1 MLAVMLAISML
12 STPTPPRWPADWQVA
27 LSRGPVPVLQ
37 DGRVITSPGSFIKWV
52 IADSC
57 VISLDADSAVVFSPG
72 TGSACPRLHLIS
84 GTVRIAAP
92 AEHPVELTWDGGSR
106 TIMGVV
112 TVSRLR
118 GRVRFDGPALVEP
131 AIFADG
137 LLPVRPA
144 WQLQTRIHQMLKE
157 SFSHTGDTVVQ
168 AAGGASMCLDS
179 SGSAGDVG
187 NNQTGI
193 TQLPPSS
200 KLHIHVPDPRQ
211 VNR

>member
-1 MLAVMLAISML
+1 MLAVMLAISMF
-12 STPTPPRWPADWQVA
+12 STPTPPRWPTNWQVA
-27 LSRGPVPVLQ
+27 LSRGPVPILQ
-37 DGRVITSPGSFIKWV
+37 DGRVITSPESFIKWV
-52 IADSC
+52 IADRC
-57 VISLDADSAVVFSPG
+57 VISLDADSAVVFTAG
-72 TGSACPRLHLIS
+72 TGSVCPRLHLIS
-84 GTVRIAAP
+84 GTIRIAAS
-92 AEHPVELTWDGGSR
+92 ADHPVELTWDGGNR
-106 TIMGVV
+106 TIIGVV

-118 GRVRFDGPALVEP
+118 GRVNFDGPDLVEP
-131 AIFADG
+131 AILADEF
-137 LLPVRPA
+137 LSVRPA

-157 SFSHTGDTVVQ
+157 TFSHTGDTVVQ

-200 KLHIHVPDPRQ
+200 KLHIHVPNPRQ